1 MRDPAVTL
9 TSLDEIAVCIAAFN
23 EEKAVGRV
31 VAGLREVGC
40 AHVIVVDDGSA
51 DGTTQ
56 AAASAGA
63 HVIRLENN
71 RGQWVALKAAFGVA
85 LRTRVKVIVSFDGD
99 GQHDPHAIPRLV
111 EPVLTGRAD
120 ITVGSRST
128 KNWYDRDEHR
138 KFGIRALNL
147 LMWGLT
153 GHRFT
158 DCTSGLTA
166 MNANIVVQVL
176 PRLVEPQFGRLEFW
190 LESCKLGARIIEIP
204 APMRSNPR
212 SHKGQLRF
220 AANLVRTVARA
231 RLGSSIKKDRVVGR
245 G

>member
-1 MRDPAVTL
+1 FTYVSDVVEAIILSMQ
-9 TSLDEIAVCIAAFN
+9 S
-23 EEKAVGRV
+23 EKASGSLLNVGTGKPHTINQLAGVFADINDKNTQRQFKDSRV
-31 VAGLREVGC
+31 GDIR
-40 AHVIVVDDGSA
+40 ISYA
-51 DGTTQ
+51 DITR
-56 AAASAGA
+56 ASESIGYSP
-63 HVIRLENN
+63 
-71 RGQWVALKAAFGVA
+71 WVALKAAFGIA

-190 LESCKLGARIIEIP
+190 LESCKLGARIIE
-204 APMRSNPR
+204 
-212 SHKGQLRF
+212 
-220 AANLVRTVARA
+220 
-231 RLGSSIKKDRVVGR
+231 
-245 G
+245 